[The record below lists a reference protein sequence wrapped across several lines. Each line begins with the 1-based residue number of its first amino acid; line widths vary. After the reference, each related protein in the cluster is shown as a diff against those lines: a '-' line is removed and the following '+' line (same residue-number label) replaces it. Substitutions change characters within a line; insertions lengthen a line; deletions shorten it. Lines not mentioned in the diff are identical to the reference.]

1 MRLYLFA
8 DNFFVCLGHFM
19 SLRSERTKWVMFL
32 PCSNSSA
39 EPRHVLDLVFGVLC
53 LERAGI
59 QPQDIFIYI
68 DSPTQC
74 MDSFFNLGSTHQYI
88 SRPTTDFFSD
98 LLDNSYDNLVMFISG
113 HGSPFGLDA
122 PKPITPNQLITSLK
136 STPVLKNAVIYLGQC
151 YAGTF
156 NFVNAGKAKGEI
168 LDIILVGATNLHQ
181 SLSTGT
187 SEQFSAPGIKLPW
200 MANVFL
206 LHVFKW
212 MSSPLDIDG
221 DGIYTIMDSYKY
233 AGVYTNDANKQVKT
247 NGFISIIDMLNDFI
261 GARELAKVEHEDEQ
275 VNIDNKVDCQAKY
288 EMYIN
293 RLALHHVHQE
303 CWILNSRPAQL
314 IEF

>member
-1 MRLYLFA
+1 
-8 DNFFVCLGHFM
+8 M

-32 PCSNSSA
+32 PCSNTT
-39 EPRHVLDLVFGVLC
+39 ETRHVLDLVFGVLC

-59 QPQDIFIYI
+59 DPQDIFIYI
-68 DSPTQC
+68 DSPAQN
-74 MDSFFNLGSTHQYI
+74 MDGLFSLASTHQYI
-88 SRPTTDFFSD
+88 SRPTVDFFSD
-98 LLDNSYDNLVMFISG
+98 LRDNQYDNLVMFVTG
-113 HGSPFGLDA
+113 HGSPYGLDA
-122 PKPITPNQLITSLK
+122 PQSIPPNALISALKTTPGLR
-136 STPVLKNAVIYLGQC
+136 NAVVFLGQC

-156 NFVNAGKAKGEI
+156 NYVNAGKAKGET

-187 SEQFSAPGIKLPW
+187 SEKFLNPDVELPW

-212 MSSPLDIDG
+212 MSSPKDIDG
-221 DGIYTIMDSYKY
+221 DGKHTIMDAYKY

-247 NGFISIIDMLNDFI
+247 NGFVSIIDMLNDYV
-261 GARELAKVEHEDEQ
+261 GARELVKAEETNELDEQ
-275 VNIDNKVDCQAKY
+275 TKLDNRVDCQAKY

-303 CWILNSRPAQL
+303 CWILNSRPAQTV
-314 IEF
+314 EF